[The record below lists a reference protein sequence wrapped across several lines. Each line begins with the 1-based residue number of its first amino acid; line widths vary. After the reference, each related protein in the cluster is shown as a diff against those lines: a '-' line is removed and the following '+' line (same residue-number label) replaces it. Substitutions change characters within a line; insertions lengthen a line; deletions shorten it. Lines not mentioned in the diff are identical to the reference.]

1 MLRCSCAGLE
11 VVVLA
16 PNMPRPPAP
25 LRPALQVF
33 QNTKAAAA
41 LAAGIFHREEVAIQ
55 DVKAHLHT
63 SGIPARLA

>member
-1 MLRCSCAGLE
+1 MGFAVRPPE
-11 VVVLA
+11 VH
-16 PNMPRPPAP
+16 RPPAL
-25 LRPALQVF
+25 LRPCVQVF